1 MRLFLIVAGGLMGVW
16 CRYYLLHFRD
26 WVAKDVYVEYQA
38 LFDTNLPDF
47 SKENSH
53 LAPCTAHLIGSFY
66 SLCLLICDDGLV
78 I

>member
-38 LFDTNLPDF
+38 LFDTNLPDLVR
-47 SKENSH
+47 KTVIWH
-53 LAPCTAHLIGSFY
+53 LCTAHLIGSF
-66 SLCLLICDDGLV
+66 L
-78 I
+78 